1 MARVFLSLDRM
12 LVSEKNYE
20 KANKPTTKKGKP
32 GCRRYNRSTK
42 VDNSVMISEL
52 LRVRVPLSLT
62 KMAAFVQSY
71 KTTLHVIVILD
82 ILKWAGGREGGVTA
96 MRRR

>member
-1 MARVFLSLDRM
+1 
-12 LVSEKNYE
+12 
-20 KANKPTTKKGKP
+20 
-32 GCRRYNRSTK
+32 
-42 VDNSVMISEL
+42 MISEL

-82 ILKWAGGREGGVTA
+82 ILKWAGGRGGGGNCNAKKVN
-96 MRRR
+96 R